1 MADWVTLLNQGS
13 WRMSRLRLCTMI
25 GRWPS
30 VVVKDLECGSRG
42 LLPILTLYFR
52 CLIRDEESL
61 IGELKFDMSDWECE
75 KKKTAKNN
83 GGLWY
88 CWQWRL
94 PPIGKRRNP
103 PNFIVNS
110 QNSSAFCWAHLQ
122 NAGTDTTLSA
132 LGPLTFCW
140 IFMVTI
146 TKCIAHNFIN
156 VHALFT

>member
-75 KKKTAKNN
+75 KKKTAKNK
-83 GGLWY
+83 
-88 CWQWRL
+88 WRL
-94 PPIGKRRNP
+94 VILLAVKTLPIRKEKRNP
-103 PNFIVNS
+103 QFHCQQSKQFCFAGPISKTRGPTQHYPHLICNS
-110 QNSSAFCWAHLQ
+110 KFSFW
-122 NAGTDTTLSA
+122 
-132 LGPLTFCW
+132 P
-140 IFMVTI
+140 II
-146 TKCIAHNFIN
+146 
-156 VHALFT
+156 